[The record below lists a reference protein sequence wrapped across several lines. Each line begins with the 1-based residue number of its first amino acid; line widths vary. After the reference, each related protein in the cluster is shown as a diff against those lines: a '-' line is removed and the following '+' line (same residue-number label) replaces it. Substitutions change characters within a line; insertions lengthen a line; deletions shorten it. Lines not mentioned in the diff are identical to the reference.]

1 MTMVDIGMDLT
12 QVILLRICSIG
23 GSLERYSIPLGSA
36 DWAAKVSMF
45 DIVGNTNE
53 VERVGALSS
62 EDGLALPCS
71 HVTQANGAI
80 FLYTKQ
86 FKQKSDIMRWPYQC
100 SYLSTTVQD

>member
-1 MTMVDIGMDLT
+1 MTMIDISMDLT
-12 QVILLRICSIG
+12 QVILLRICNIG

-86 FKQKSDIMRWPYQC
+86 F
-100 SYLSTTVQD
+100 